1 MDTIRPISELSR
13 SRHSEFEKRENSRT
27 KIGCPGCNSNTVSS
41 FVVHRPC
48 CNSGSGGKI
57 FRSLSNYNHGESG
70 PRQCTIQRA
79 LPVESRRE
87 LFPSNR
93 VQRNSSSE
101 RTQLL
106 CHVRR
111 VNIRMFR

>member
-13 SRHSEFEKRENSRT
+13 SRHSQVENRENSRT
-27 KIGCPGCNSNTVSS
+27 KTGRSSCNSNTVSS
-41 FVVHRPC
+41 FVLHRPY
-48 CNSGSGGKI
+48 CNSSSCGKI

-70 PRQCTIQRA
+70 LRQRTIRRA

-87 LFPSNR
+87 LFPRNR
-93 VQRNSSSE
+93 IQRNSPSE

-106 CHVRR
+106 
-111 VNIRMFR
+111 